1 MLIRVDR
8 IAFIARLTMVRWMR
22 VGEAVMSGRR
32 GRRVN
37 DAVPAGRNGLWRGP
51 FFGGV

>member
-22 VGEAVMSGRR
+22 VDEAVMSGRW
-32 GRRVN
+32 GR
-37 DAVPAGRNGLWRGP
+37 RNGLWRGP